1 MQTGCTPGAA
11 CCGCNQHNPNYL
23 LFSETTQAPMPR
35 VYDLY
40 VAGVLNGGIEN
51 NRDTSKKNNS

>member
-1 MQTGCTPGAA
+1 ML
-11 CCGCNQHNPNYL
+11 CNQHKPNYL

-40 VAGVLNGGIEN
+40 VAGVLKGGIEN
-51 NRDTSKKNNS
+51 NRDPSKKNNS